1 MKHFSSLVTA
11 LIIVSL
17 VACSSNKKGSQ
28 STAKNSSTTQA
39 ESSGIPFD
47 LNGKPVNIAGI
58 TFTPASQWKDLGP
71 SGMRKANYTFGP
83 LKDDADSATLAVFY
97 FGKTG
102 GGSIEANLE
111 RWIGQM
117 SSSDTSGSQKNVTQS
132 EITVDGM
139 KAHIL
144 RVTGTYN
151 ASVGGGMMMGKT
163 VPQKNYLMDGVVLE
177 APEGNLF
184 FKLTGPEYTANV
196 MSEAFTAMIKA
207 IKKNK

>member
-1 MKHFSSLVTA
+1 MKHFSSLIIA

-17 VACSSNKKGSQ
+17 VACSSNKKNSQ
-28 STAKNSSTTQA
+28 PTAKNSSATQA

-47 LNGKPVNIAGI
+47 LNGKPVSIAGI

-83 LKDDADSATLAVFY
+83 LKNDADSATLAVFY

-102 GGSIEANLE
+102 GGSIKANLE

-117 SSSDTSGSQKNVTQS
+117 SSPDTSASQKNVTQS

-139 KAHIL
+139 KVHIL
-144 RVTGTYN
+144 KVTGTYN
-151 ASVGGGMMMGKT
+151 AFTGGMMTGKT
-163 VPQKNYLMDGVVLE
+163 VPKENYLMDGVVLE

-196 MSEAFTAMIKA
+196 MSEAFMAMIKA